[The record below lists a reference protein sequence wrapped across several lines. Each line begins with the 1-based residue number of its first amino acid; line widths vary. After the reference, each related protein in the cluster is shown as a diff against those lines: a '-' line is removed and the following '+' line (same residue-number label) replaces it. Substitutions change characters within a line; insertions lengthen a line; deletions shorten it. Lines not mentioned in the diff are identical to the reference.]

1 MDWTQFG
8 STLAVLG
15 VFSVFIMSIIEVIK
29 GISATGLKGLIVGL
43 WDTLIS
49 NKKMPP
55 NTFPVLNFVIA
66 LLYCWSFRVGVM
78 IAFTRVL
85 NVQPNNALPQIAYFL
100 DYFGTASVVYLG
112 ADQMFKKFV
121 DAAVQEGKAITTIKQ
136 NVSSVTATISKDNIP
151 NAV

>member
-1 MDWTQFG
+1 
-8 STLAVLG
+8 
-15 VFSVFIMSIIEVIK
+15 
-29 GISATGLKGLIVGL
+29 
-43 WDTLIS
+43 
-49 NKKMPP
+49 
-55 NTFPVLNFVIA
+55 
-66 LLYCWSFRVGVM
+66 M